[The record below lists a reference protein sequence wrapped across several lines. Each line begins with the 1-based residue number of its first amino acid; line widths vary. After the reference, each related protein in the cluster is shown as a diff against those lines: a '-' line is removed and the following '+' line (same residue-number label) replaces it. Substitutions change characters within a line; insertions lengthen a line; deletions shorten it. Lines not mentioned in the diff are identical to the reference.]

1 MDTHETA
8 KVQRLEEQ
16 LHRVTPEAF
25 YEPGSVLKLE
35 VNEEEKVLATSD
47 DEQHVRDFGETSSS
61 QTPAADDWLE
71 QGPLAIPKAVGQ
83 LHSTPLSQH
92 IEEGSVSA
100 GSKNAEKLGKRR
112 YSESSAG
119 H

>member
-25 YEPGSVLKLE
+25 YEPGSVLKLD

-47 DEQHVRDFGETSSS
+47 DEQHVRDFGGRKW
-61 QTPAADDWLE
+61 PIKIFKDFL
-71 QGPLAIPKAVGQ
+71 I
-83 LHSTPLSQH
+83 
-92 IEEGSVSA
+92 
-100 GSKNAEKLGKRR
+100 N
-112 YSESSAG
+112 
-119 H
+119 